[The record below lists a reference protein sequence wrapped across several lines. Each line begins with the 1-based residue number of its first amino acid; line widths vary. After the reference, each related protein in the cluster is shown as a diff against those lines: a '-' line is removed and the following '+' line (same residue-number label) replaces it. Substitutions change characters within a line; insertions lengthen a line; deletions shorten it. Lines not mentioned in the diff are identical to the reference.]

1 MADESK
7 TITKYGY
14 YRYQLTLGN
23 HIGKNSPGTMK
34 LVQGIGVLMD
44 NSADS
49 STYYVTL
56 RGVKVNKKI
65 YQPTEIEAEVDFTL
79 QTNDTSGHDST
90 KVPSF
95 EVASSLFMRREVKL
109 EIIESIKSS
118 TSGNPVITETDKN
131 TNVYPVAKSCFVYEV
146 FPKLKCDSNG
156 KKMYVKLNIFSMDKL
171 MTINKYSKAYVAR
184 KLGSGILKP
193 ESLNFGKKADG
204 TSPLIKTNKDGMR
217 FLKYIESD
225 TSTDTNGNSTKTNI
239 GTEFIQP
246 YLVQYN
252 ESFYDF
258 LVRTANRC
266 GEFLYFEDGQLVLG
280 LPNSS
285 NTVSIDQYA
294 SVTEHGMSPDPMTI
308 TSYSFDSMKDKDRKI
323 DDLNYK
329 AIDKLSTGFPKDAFP
344 QYATSNSEL
353 AHDEYFFPLEKDKFT
368 TFKRECNY
376 DKNATN
382 VTLWRLLPLLKTLFT
397 SDDAVIGLVT
407 WAIGGEAINVLK
419 AFFNKKT
426 VNTEGNEAWITP
438 YENSDG
444 QYDSSA
450 KKSVMF
456 GLVNEKCWTTNEFY
470 NKNLKNEEE
479 QQRKIVCV
487 DMGTNYINLQLGEKV
502 KIDGL
507 EKDYV
512 IIQIEETSEE
522 SWENDYEQYETN
534 SSDQFRGSRSLKF
547 FAIPSY
553 TDEDGKEQFI
563 PPVQKVP
570 RTRKVGPQAAF
581 VTDNVDPKYQ
591 GRVRVAYPWQSLK
604 GTEETKLKEAEQKLT
619 VAKNNKKD
627 LENRKSALSL
637 LLSKLGLELEEIK
650 AYVKASVSDR
660 ATMIEKKESE
670 ISDLE
675 SQIKELN
682 DKRANYEAEKSQL
695 KKELSDETLNNSS
708 QTLQIKES
716 RLSSLEE
723 LSKAT
728 EKEIE
733 QKTAKLD
740 NLNVVKQLMKDAAA
754 EHDQKT
760 SKKDASYQV
769 IEEDNTII
777 AALVQRY
784 NRTTVEYQDCYSLL
798 EEKNVEVAA
807 CEKEAETIKEIIEE
821 SIKAMSTP
829 WIRIASPMA
838 TDGGGTYFRPNVGD
852 EVLINYDNDNIERPY
867 VVGSLF
873 SKNVLD
879 PTERVQ
885 RKANPIIQQKDVSM
899 SITSRNGHHITFT
912 DPDKGGSFITNFLSP
927 GIGFITSLIG
937 LDQFGEN
944 MRDLA
949 GGIHMGDRYNIN
961 EIEMVAHKRE
971 LNIRSQLGT
980 ITLSAFKGITVD
992 APNADVTIKGMN
1004 INLIAGNKV
1013 NIISGENIKPPKID
1027 DPDGKGATFGAFMVN
1042 TVVGG
1047 GVGVASKLFIE
1058 DTVDFSTIRRMVE
1071 IFVRPVDGTMLIKSK
1086 RYLMLEAGPGHATVK
1101 ADRYKKPEKQG
1112 KLSKFFQGT
1121 MPTEDRD
1128 TMEEFYKS
1136 LISCIRCIDKT
1147 IEEFYETYK
1156 LRWTMAA
1163 RLSNEYIV
1171 NVLQAFND
1179 MGPDIP
1185 KFIWDHVD
1193 GEWDDSWISED
1204 LFRDHWNPD
1213 YEKQPWSNEIID
1225 TPEKKYAYFK
1235 DNIDSYAKALYAVLH
1250 YGAEGNYLF
1259 DNPIVDVPEKFSWIV
1274 FDCLKECTKPLN
1286 DSYYSKW
1293 LKMYESGYDEFTKR
1307 LSMPED
1313 DIYHESNLTIIKRK
1327 VILSFLYL
1335 VNKHEKNAGNKFI
1348 KIGYNM
1354 DYVNKTNSYRQEHYW
1369 KRQILNMDHTWQ
1381 RFKLWRTLYEGTVDA
1396 LISKFHSN
1404 FQSLDQD
1411 VWESTKDGQILFSEN
1426 EGSTLNFDG
1435 TGLVEQSH
1443 ANIGT
1448 MDHLKKVLMT
1458 IK

>member
-204 TSPLIKTNKDGMR
+204 ATPLIKTNKDGMR

-225 TSTDTNGNSTKTNI
+225 TSTDTNGNSTETNI

-266 GEFLYFEDGQLVLG
+266 GEFLYFENGQLTLG
-280 LPNSS
+280 LPDSK
-285 NTVSIDQYA
+285 TVTIDKYA
-294 SVTEHGMSPDPMTI
+294 SITEHGMSPDPMTI
-308 TSYSFDSMKDKDRKI
+308 TPYSFDSMKNGKGEMG
-323 DDLNYK
+323 DLNYK
-329 AIDKLSTGFPKDAFP
+329 AIDKLPTGFPKDAFP
-344 QYATSNSEL
+344 KNATSNSEL

-368 TFKRECNY
+368 TFKRECNS
-376 DKNATN
+376 DINATN
-382 VTLWRLLPLLKTLFT
+382 VTLWRLIPLMKTVFT
-397 SDDAVIGLVT
+397 SDDGITGLVS
-407 WAIGGEAINVLK
+407 WAIGTEALNVLK
-419 AFFNKKT
+419 AYFNKNT
-426 VNTEGNEAWITP
+426 VDTEGYEAWIAP
-438 YENSDG
+438 YEKTDD
-444 QYDSSA
+444 QYDSKA
-450 KKSVMF
+450 QKSVMF
-456 GLVNEKCWTTNEFY
+456 GSANEKCWTTIDFY
-470 NKNLKNEEE
+470 NNILKNEEE

-512 IIQIEETSEE
+512 IIQVEETSEE
-522 SWENDYEQYETN
+522 SWDNDYEQYDTA
-534 SSDQFRGSRSLKF
+534 SSDQSKGSRSLKF

-553 TDEDGKEQFI
+553 KDENGKEQFI
-563 PPVQKVP
+563 PPLQKVP
-570 RTRKVGPQAAF
+570 RIRKVGPQSAF
-581 VTDNVDPKYQ
+581 VTDNVDPKFQ
-591 GRVRVAYPWQSLK
+591 GRVRVAYPWQSLQGADGAK
-604 GTEETKLKEAEQKLT
+604 LEEASQKLK
-619 VAKNNKKD
+619 VATDNKKE
-627 LENRKSALSL
+627 LEDRKKALNAL
-637 LLSKLGLELEEIK
+637 LIKLLAELEEVK
-650 AYVKASVSDR
+650 AYVNASKDDREALVQTKDGEISGLEDHIKQLVDALISAENSKKQLESD
-660 ATMIEKKESE
+660 IKKGNLTELDLNTKKSE
-670 ISDLE
+670 ILAYENSI
-675 SQIKELN
+675 QAKEK
-682 DKRANYEAEKSQL
+682 D
-695 KKELSDETLNNSS
+695 
-708 QTLQIKES
+708 
-716 RLSSLEE
+716 
-723 LSKAT
+723 
-728 EKEIE
+728 IE
-733 QKTAKLD
+733 QKKAKLKD
-740 NLNVVKQLMKDAAA
+740 LKVLRQLMIDAAA

-760 SKKDASYQV
+760 KDNDPDYQD
-769 IEEDNTII
+769 IEEDNTVI
-777 AALVQRY
+777 AALLQRY
-784 NRTTVEYQDCYSLL
+784 NQTTVEYQDCYTLL
-798 EEKNVEVAA
+798 EEKEAKVSES
-807 CEKEAETIKEIIEE
+807 EKEVETIKAIIEE
-821 SIKAMSTP
+821 SVKAMSSP
-829 WIRIASPMA
+829 WIRVATPMA

-879 PTERVQ
+879 PVERVQ
-885 RKANPIIQQKDVSM
+885 RKANPLIQQQDVSM
-899 SITSRNGHHITFT
+899 SLTSRNGHHITFT
-912 DPDKGGSFITNFLSP
+912 DPDTGGSFITNFLSP
-927 GIGFITSLIG
+927 GLGFITSLVG

-944 MRDLA
+944 VRDLA

-961 EIEMVAHKRE
+961 EIEMVTHRRE

-1013 NIISGENIKPPKID
+1013 NIISGDNIKPPTID
-1027 DPDGKGATFGAFMVN
+1027 DPEGKGAYIGALLVN
-1042 TVVGG
+1042 TVIGG
-1047 GVGVASKLFIE
+1047 GVGVGGSLFIG

-1193 GEWDDSWISED
+1193 GEWDDSWITED

-1213 YEKQPWSNEIID
+1213 YEKQPWSNEKID

-1274 FDCLKECTKPLN
+1274 DDCLKECTKPL
-1286 DSYYSKW
+1286 DGYYSKW
-1293 LKMYESGYDEFTKR
+1293 VKMYESGYDEFTKR

-1448 MDHLKKVLMT
+1448 MDNLKKVLMT

>member
-7 TITKYGY
+7 IITKSGF
-14 YRYQLTLGN
+14 YRYQLTLGSQ
-23 HIGKNSPGTMK
+23 IGKSSPGTMK
-34 LVQGIGVLMD
+34 LVQGRSVLMD
-44 NSADS
+44 NSDDKS
-49 STYYVTL
+49 KYYVTL

-65 YQPTEIEAEVDFTL
+65 YQPTEIEAEVDFVL
-79 QTNDTSGHDST
+79 KTNDTSGKDST
-90 KVPSF
+90 NVPSF
-95 EVASSLFMRREVKL
+95 EAATSLFMRREVEL
-109 EIIESIKSS
+109 EILESDKPLISGDNIISDIEKE
-118 TSGNPVITETDKN
+118 VHAHK
-131 TNVYPVAKSCFVYEV
+131 VAVSCFVYEV
-146 FPKLKCDSNG
+146 FPKLKCDTNG

-695 KKELSDETLNNSS
+695 KKELSDEILNNSS

-879 PTERVQ
+879 PVERVQ
-885 RKANPIIQQKDVSM
+885 RKANPLIQQQDVSM
-899 SITSRNGHHITFT
+899 SLTSRNGHHITFT
-912 DPDKGGSFITNFLSP
+912 DPDTGGSFITNFLSP
-927 GIGFITSLIG
+927 GLGFITSLVG

-944 MRDLA
+944 VRDLA

-961 EIEMVAHKRE
+961 EIEMVTHRRE

-1013 NIISGENIKPPKID
+1013 NIISGDNIKPPTID
-1027 DPDGKGATFGAFMVN
+1027 DPEGKGAYIGALLVN
-1042 TVVGG
+1042 TVLGGAVGVGG
-1047 GVGVASKLFIE
+1047 SLFIG

-1101 ADRYKKPEKQG
+1101 ADRYKNLATKKQG
-1112 KLSKFFQGT
+1112 LFSKLLFGT
-1121 MPTEDRD
+1121 KPMEDKE

-1136 LISCIRCIDKT
+1136 LIICIDYINNT
-1147 IEEFYETYK
+1147 ITEFGQVYNN
-1156 LRWTMAA
+1156 RWIKAKKA
-1163 RLSNEYIV
+1163 SINYLDV
-1171 NVLQAFND
+1171 
-1179 MGPDIP
+1179 IP
-1185 KFIWDHVD
+1185 ALDKDAPNIESKMWNNMFK
-1193 GEWDDSWISED
+1193 EWDESWINYRSPAYWKDTSFTAGSKE
-1204 LFRDHWNPD
+1204 
-1213 YEKQPWSNEIID
+1213 YC
-1225 TPEKKYAYFK
+1225 TPEEKFGYFK
-1235 DNIDSYAKALYAVLH
+1235 DKIIDYAKATHELFQ
-1250 YGAEGNYLF
+1250 YGSDITILF
-1259 DNPIVDVPEKFSWIV
+1259 HDAHVEVPEKFSWIV
-1274 FDCLKECTKPLN
+1274 TDCLKKCIKPLN
-1286 DSYYSKW
+1286 NSIYEKW
-1293 LKMYESGYDEFTKR
+1293 CEFYESDKGKISIWP
-1307 LSMPED
+1307 LVPPK
-1313 DIYHESNLTIIKRK
+1313 DIFQKDNLKVVKRK
-1327 VILSFLYL
+1327 AILSFLYL
-1335 VNKHEKNAGNKFI
+1335 VNNHKENAGNKFI
-1348 KIGYNM
+1348 KIGLDM

-1369 KRQILNMDHTWQ
+1369 QRQVNTIDHFIQSTK
-1381 RFKLWRTLYEGTVDA
+1381 FWRMLYDGTVD
-1396 LISKFHSN
+1396 LFVSKFHSN

-1411 VWESTKDGQILFSEN
+1411 VWESTKDGQILFSEK
-1426 EGSTLNFDG
+1426 EGSTVNFNG
-1435 TGLVEQSH
+1435 TQLEEQSR

-1448 MDHLKKVLMT
+1448 MDNLKKVLMA

>member
-7 TITKYGY
+7 IITKSGF

-23 HIGKNSPGTMK
+23 QIGKSSPGTMK
-34 LVQGIGVLMD
+34 LVQGRSVLMD
-44 NSADS
+44 NSDDKS
-49 STYYVTL
+49 KYYVTL

-65 YQPTEIEAEVDFTL
+65 YQPTEIEAEVDFVL
-79 QTNDTSGHDST
+79 KTNDTSGKDST
-90 KVPSF
+90 NVPSF
-95 EVASSLFMRREVKL
+95 EAATSLFMRREVEL
-109 EIIESIKSS
+109 EILESDKPLISGDNIISDIEKE
-118 TSGNPVITETDKN
+118 VHAHK
-131 TNVYPVAKSCFVYEV
+131 VAVSCFVYEV
-146 FPKLKCDSNG
+146 FPKLKCDTNG

-204 TSPLIKTNKDGMR
+204 ATPLIKTNKDGMR

-225 TSTDTNGNSTKTNI
+225 TSTDTNGNSTETNI

-266 GEFLYFEDGQLVLG
+266 GEFLYFENGQLTLG
-280 LPNSS
+280 LPDSK
-285 NTVSIDQYA
+285 TVTIDKYA
-294 SVTEHGMSPDPMTI
+294 SITEHGMSPDPMTI
-308 TSYSFDSMKDKDRKI
+308 TPYSFDSMKNGKGEMG
-323 DDLNYK
+323 DLNYK
-329 AIDKLSTGFPKDAFP
+329 AIDKLPTGFPKDAFP
-344 QYATSNSEL
+344 KNATSNSEL

-368 TFKRECNY
+368 TFKRECNS
-376 DKNATN
+376 DINATN
-382 VTLWRLLPLLKTLFT
+382 VTLWRLIPLMKTVFT
-397 SDDAVIGLVT
+397 SDDGITGLVS
-407 WAIGGEAINVLK
+407 WAIGTEALNVLK
-419 AFFNKKT
+419 AYFNKNT
-426 VNTEGNEAWITP
+426 VDTEGYEAWIAP
-438 YENSDG
+438 YEKTDD
-444 QYDSSA
+444 QYDSKA
-450 KKSVMF
+450 QKSVMF
-456 GLVNEKCWTTNEFY
+456 GSANEKCWTTIDFY
-470 NKNLKNEEE
+470 NNILKNEEE

-512 IIQIEETSEE
+512 IIQVEETSEE
-522 SWENDYEQYETN
+522 SWDNDYEQYDTA
-534 SSDQFRGSRSLKF
+534 SSDQSKGSRSLKF

-553 TDEDGKEQFI
+553 KDENGKEQFI
-563 PPVQKVP
+563 PPLQKVP
-570 RTRKVGPQAAF
+570 RIRKVGPQSAF
-581 VTDNVDPKYQ
+581 VTDNVDPKFQ
-591 GRVRVAYPWQSLK
+591 GRVRVAYPWQSLQGADGAK
-604 GTEETKLKEAEQKLT
+604 LEEASQKLK
-619 VAKNNKKD
+619 VATENKKE
-627 LENRKSALSL
+627 LEDRKKALNAL
-637 LLSKLGLELEEIK
+637 LIKLLAELEEVK
-650 AYVKASVSDR
+650 AYVNASKDDREALVQTKDGEISGLEDHIKQLVDALISAENSKKQLESD
-660 ATMIEKKESE
+660 IKKGNLTELDLNTKKSE
-670 ISDLE
+670 ILAYENSI
-675 SQIKELN
+675 QAKEK
-682 DKRANYEAEKSQL
+682 D
-695 KKELSDETLNNSS
+695 
-708 QTLQIKES
+708 
-716 RLSSLEE
+716 
-723 LSKAT
+723 
-728 EKEIE
+728 IE
-733 QKTAKLD
+733 QKKAKLKD
-740 NLNVVKQLMKDAAA
+740 LKALRQLMIDAAA

-760 SKKDASYQV
+760 KDNDPDYQD
-769 IEEDNTII
+769 IEEDNTVI
-777 AALVQRY
+777 AALLQRY
-784 NRTTVEYQDCYSLL
+784 NQTTVEYQDCYTLL
-798 EEKNVEVAA
+798 EEKEAKVSES
-807 CEKEAETIKEIIEE
+807 EKEVETIKAIIEE
-821 SIKAMSTP
+821 SVKAMSSP
-829 WIRIASPMA
+829 WIRVATPMA

-1193 GEWDDSWISED
+1193 GEWDDSWITED

-1274 FDCLKECTKPLN
+1274 DDCLKECTKPL
-1286 DSYYSKW
+1286 DGYYSKW
-1293 LKMYESGYDEFTKR
+1293 VKMYESGYDEFTKR